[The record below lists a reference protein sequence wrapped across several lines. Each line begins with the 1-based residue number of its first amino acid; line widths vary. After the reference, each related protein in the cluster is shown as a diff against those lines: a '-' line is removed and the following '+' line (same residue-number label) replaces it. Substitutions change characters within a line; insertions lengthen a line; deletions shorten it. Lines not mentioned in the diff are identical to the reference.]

1 MNQATRID
9 TLAKCHGCGRQ
20 TVLLN
25 NRCPACRKLDDH
37 AGFRAIQAILGDSRT
52 RAYVLGKLGGTH
64 ELQELVAE
72 LATKPGEDDVNE
84 LLADNTDR
92 LGRMDPIEVV
102 Y

>member
-9 TLAKCHGCGRQ
+9 TLAKCNGCGSRAI
-20 TVLLN
+20 LLN

-37 AGFRAIQAILGDSRT
+37 AGFRCIQAILGDSRT
-52 RAYVLGKLGGTH
+52 RAYVLGKLGGVH
-64 ELQELVAE
+64 ELQDLICE
-72 LATKPGEDDVNE
+72 LATKAGEDDVNA

-92 LGRMDPIEVV
+92 DCRPDPIEIV